1 MIKSDEVTRKE
12 LINTIELF
20 KLHPLSPGLAKKL
33 IGYFHE
39 RMQEDE
45 YVDSD
50 LLYEFMKPV
59 FASIMQGNTADQAFG
74 LKLIKG
80 KYEREGNYM
89 RDLSAAAVVVLLM
102 RKGVK
107 WEDAINDASEY
118 LGIGDRIIMRAYSHY
133 KEEFEWI
140 PDSALKMFLDDPLPS

>member
-1 MIKSDEVTRKE
+1 MRKWDNVTRGE
-12 LINTIELF
+12 LLTNIEYLKDHFDPDLARKVIEL
-20 KLHPLSPGLAKKL
+20 
-33 IGYFHE
+33 FHE
-39 RMQEDE
+39 RMRDDE
-45 YVDSD
+45 YVDPD
-50 LLYEFMKPV
+50 LLYAFMKPV
-59 FASIMQGNTADQAFG
+59 FALIMEGRSVDQAFG

-80 KYEREGNYM
+80 KFEREDNYM

-140 PDSALKMFLDDPLPS
+140 PDSVLKVFLDGPLPS